1 MHCTFEKYF
10 EQFYVLWIF
19 DLIRLLVTIQTS
31 HQTLKRLRGEEHNNL
46 AWKIYVE
53 QGEYIWWN
61 ASRNNQLTTTTYK
74 SCYLS

>member
-1 MHCTFEKYF
+1 MQFTFEKYF

-19 DLIRLLVTIQTS
+19 DVIRLLVTIQTS
-31 HQTLKRLRGEEHNNL
+31 HQTLKRLRGKKHNNL

-74 SCYLS
+74 SCYLF

>member
-1 MHCTFEKYF
+1 MN
-10 EQFYVLWIF
+10 I
-19 DLIRLLVTIQTS
+19 DLIQLLVTIQTS
-31 HQTLKRLRGEEHNNL
+31 HQTLKRLRGETQNNL

-61 ASRNNQLTTTTYK
+61 ASRNNQLNTTTYK

>member
-1 MHCTFEKYF
+1 MN
-10 EQFYVLWIF
+10 I

-31 HQTLKRLRGEEHNNL
+31 HQTLKRLRREEHNNL

-74 SCYLS
+74 SCYLF

>member
-1 MHCTFEKYF
+1 MN
-10 EQFYVLWIF
+10 I

-31 HQTLKRLRGEEHNNL
+31 QQTLKRLRGETHNNL

-74 SCYLS
+74 SCYLF